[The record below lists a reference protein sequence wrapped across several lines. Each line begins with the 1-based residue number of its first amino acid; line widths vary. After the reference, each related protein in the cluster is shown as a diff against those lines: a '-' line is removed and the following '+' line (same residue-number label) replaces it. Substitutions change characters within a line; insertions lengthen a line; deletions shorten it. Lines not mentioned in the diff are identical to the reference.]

1 MRFSR
6 TDLAPV
12 LVIVAGGAIG
22 ALLTF
27 SPIVLFPGADQV
39 PAPVQPAWSPS
50 EDVSRPVR
58 PETMRR
64 RAGRAVPVWSP
75 DGRSVVFESSDGRA
89 FRVRASGGEPQPVE
103 ISPDGQWIA
112 YESDVNGEA
121 RVYVRMDLEDGRV
134 PVILSGDGSFWTRG
148 GGLAPDDI
156 ESIEVLK
163 GDAAVELYGRGASD
177 GMIRVTVKG
186 ARNRR

>member
-27 SPIVLFPGADQV
+27 SPLVLFSRADQV
-39 PAPVQPAWSPS
+39 PAPVLPAWAPS
-50 EDVSRPVR
+50 KDASRPVR
-58 PETMRR
+58 PETKRPR
-64 RAGRAVPVWSP
+64 TRRAVPVWSP
-75 DGRSVVFESSDGRA
+75 DGRSVVFESVDGRA
-89 FRVRASGGEPQPVE
+89 FRVRSGGGKPQPVE

-121 RVYVRMDLEDGRV
+121 RVYIRMID
-134 PVILSGDGSFWTRG
+134 SKT
-148 GGLAPDDI
+148 
-156 ESIEVLK
+156 
-163 GDAAVELYGRGASD
+163 
-177 GMIRVTVKG
+177 
-186 ARNRR
+186 ARFP